1 MSIRNAI
8 FLLNAID
15 NDLALRE
22 QLYRCVDNEELMECL
37 KLKGCPFSNDEFEE
51 AVNHLH
57 VQCQTIENAQ
67 LLMQKAEWLRFLLF
81 INQTMMS

>member
-15 NDLALRE
+15 NDTKLRDH
-22 QLYRCVDNEELMECL
+22 LYRCDSYEELMECL
-37 KLKGCPFSNDEFEE
+37 KSKGFPFTRGEFED

-57 VQCQTIENAQ
+57 VQCQTLENAQ
-67 LLMQKAEWLRFLLF
+67 LLMQKAEWLRYLLF
-81 INQTMMS
+81 INQKIAS

>member
-15 NDLALRE
+15 NDCRLRDRI
-22 QLYRCVDNEELMECL
+22 YSCTDHDELMKCFKSLGYIFDEY
-37 KLKGCPFSNDEFEE
+37 EFED

-57 VQCQTIENAQ
+57 VQCQTVENAQ
-67 LLMQKAEWLRFLLF
+67 LLLQKAEWLRYVMF
-81 INQTMMS
+81 INQKAES